1 MSKTRQSHAMRRRTS
16 KPPRRGDLGGLLV
29 FLVGLTGASA
39 TRAEAPK
46 AAPSAALAPK
56 AIDPAAE
63 AREKERRA
71 HVAIRVGERRMT
83 VGEVEDRLANMPPFQ
98 RATFGASREA
108 IVEAFIQQ
116 VLVRD
121 MLLAAGAE
129 ARGLAAKSPTVHQ
142 LARAR
147 SNATLRAVRA
157 AVKPAATV
165 SDDEVR
171 QFYEQNRVRFD
182 APERLQLWRILT
194 DTQED
199 AAVVLAAASK
209 ELTTNKWNDLARE
222 KSIDKATN
230 MRGGNLGFLAPDG
243 TSNEAGLKAD
253 PALVRAAAKDA
264 KDGELVPHAVAE
276 GDHYAVV
283 WRRGTLPASHRSV
296 EDVAPQ
302 IRTTLYRERLEK
314 AEKAHIDELRRTQV
328 RDVDPSLLGLIV
340 LPVASAGINLPRL
353 VPSASA
359 GPAR

>member
-1 MSKTRQSHAMRRRTS
+1 MPAR
-16 KPPRRGDLGGLLV
+16 LGGLV
-29 FLVGLTGASA
+29 AFLVGMTGTSGTFAD
-39 TRAEAPK
+39 APK
-46 AAPSAALAPK
+46 GSPAAAIAPK
-56 AIDPAAE
+56 PLDPAVQAQ
-63 AREKERRA
+63 EKERRSR
-71 HVAIRVGERRMT
+71 VAIRVGERSMT
-83 VGEVEDRLANMPPFQ
+83 VGEIEDRLANMPPFQ
-98 RATFGASREA
+98 RATFGVGREA
-108 IVEAFIQQ
+108 ILQAFIQQ

-129 ARGLAAKSPTVHQ
+129 ARGLATKTPTVHQ
-142 LARAR
+142 LARAS

-157 AVKPAATV
+157 AVKPSATI

-171 QFYEQNRVRFD
+171 AFYEQNRVRFD
-182 APERLQLWRILT
+182 APERLQLWRILAA
-194 DTQED
+194 TQED
-199 AAVVLAAASK
+199 AAVILAEASK

-276 GDHYAVV
+276 GEHFAVV
-283 WRRGTLPASHRSV
+283 WRRGTLPASHRSI
-296 EDVAPQ
+296 EEVAPQ

-314 AEKAHIDELRRTQV
+314 AEKSHIDELRQAQV

-340 LPVASAGINLPRL
+340 LPPGGPGVNLPRL
-353 VPSASA
+353 VPSASTA
-359 GPAR
+359 PSR